1 MTSTQLVN
9 EQDTALLKPGILKWI
24 QFNQMYRLHACATFK
39 HLIKLCLVQFLFTQH
54 LLKNITI
61 SGPGSSVNS
70 GN

>member
-1 MTSTQLVN
+1 M
-9 EQDTALLKPGILKWI
+9 PCPI
-24 QFNQMYRLHACATFK
+24 
-39 HLIKLCLVQFLFTQH
+39 LFTQH